1 MDFFCISL
9 SAKIAVNET
18 IADLLNIHSETVSQ
32 MFSIEAMVLKTLQ
45 NLQNLQENICAGVS
59 FLIKFETF
67 KEDTLLRCFSVNF
80 AKF

>member
-9 SAKIAVNET
+9 SAKIAANET

-32 MFSIEAMVLKTLQ
+32 IFSIEAMVLKTLQ

-59 FLIKFETF
+59 FLIKSETF